1 MLLTLLECA
10 LGGWMVAITLRDLFD
25 TVVVP
30 GRVRGTLKLSRRYV
44 NLGLALWTGLA
55 RRRVGIHFAPIVLLA
70 SFVTWMLLLVIGFAL
85 LAHGLR
91 ESFSPPL
98 AGFGEALYVAGSALT
113 TIGLGDSAA
122 FGAGAA
128 VLVAAGFCG
137 LAAMTMAVT
146 YLLEVQSN
154 IALRDIGVL
163 KIATS
168 AGQPPSALGLLE
180 RYAALGCGEE
190 LADVMR
196 DGRDWCAAVLQSH
209 ATHPW
214 LIYFRSAG
222 TGAGWPATLGAL
234 VDLALIVEVVV
245 DAPQAR
251 GAAVLLR
258 EQAARL
264 ARDLA
269 LLLNLECAPAL
280 VTAAQLEALRARL
293 RDSGY
298 ALREGIAVAAYLS
311 LRAEEVGWVD
321 ALAAHLA
328 LPTSPLL
335 PAA

>member
-1 MLLTLLECA
+1 MILTLLECA
-10 LGGWMVAITLRDLFD
+10 LGCWLIAITLRDLFD

-44 NLGLALWTGLA
+44 LVGLAVW
-55 RRRVGIHFAPIVLLA
+55 RRFGRGRVGVHFAPIVLLA
-70 SFVTWMLLLVIGFAL
+70 SFVSWMLLLV
-85 LAHGLR
+85 
-91 ESFSPPL
+91 
-98 AGFGEALYVAGSALT
+98 AGFGLLAYGLRHSFVPPLEDLGDAMYVAGSALT
-113 TIGLGDSAA
+113 TIGLGNSAA
-122 FGAGAA
+122 YGAA
-128 VLVAAGFCG
+128 SAVVVAGGFCG

-168 AGQPPSALGLLE
+168 GGQPPSAVGLLE
-180 RYAALGCGEE
+180 RYAALGCGDE

-234 VDLALIVEVVV
+234 VDLSLIVERVVLE
-245 DAPQAR
+245 PGAR

-269 LLLNLECAPAL
+269 VLLTLECVPA
-280 VTAAQLEALRARL
+280 VVSAADLEALCGRL

-298 ALREGIAVAAYLS
+298 VVRDEVDAAEFLALRAQ
-311 LRAEEVGWVD
+311 EVGWVN
-321 ALAAHLA
+321 ALSAHLG
-328 LPTSPLL
+328 LPASPLL
-335 PAA
+335 PAG